1 MTDIPEDAVK
11 QYRDSA
17 ALKLVK
23 QIIVLFM
30 QASSLVLNSLFCFL
44 PGSNR
49 DARLYFA
56 FSFTFLHA
64 VFATSSILV

>member
-1 MTDIPEDAVK
+1 MDYGAMTDIPEDAVK

-30 QASSLVLNSLFCFL
+30 
-44 PGSNR
+44 
-49 DARLYFA
+49 
-56 FSFTFLHA
+56 
-64 VFATSSILV
+64 